1 MVQAGGKCIKMSDL
15 VVIIMGTWEISD
27 IISFSA
33 LCFSIVA
40 FLISLETN
48 RRFSEKRYIK
58 ETTIDDIK
66 NLREDYRVFLNK
78 LMANKCDSRFIIS
91 WFKIMNLKMEGLGNF
106 IKSEYKQ
113 ELFQPC
119 QNKHIELK
127 RYVTGCADMNRD
139 YAQSAITFTDNV
151 KNEIIECYNGLYYS
165 LLVAISKINKK

>member
-33 LCFSIVA
+33 LGFSIVA

-78 LMANKCDSRFIIS
+78 LFTNHT
-91 WFKIMNLKMEGLGNF
+91 
-106 IKSEYKQ
+106 KQ
-113 ELFQPC
+113 Y
-119 QNKHIELK
+119 ILK
-127 RYVTGCADMNRD
+127 R
-139 YAQSAITFTDNV
+139 
-151 KNEIIECYNGLYYS
+151 
-165 LLVAISKINKK
+165 